1 MVFERSW
8 WTTFSQTS
16 AFLLTSVSAAGS
28 KTRPAVRS
36 LPLWHVTQYCR
47 TVADAAW
54 FPSRDAVISC
64 VRPRVGNTKD
74 AKINPAPAK
83 NRRPDSLPR
92 ISNDSMIC
100 CMQESKGEP
109 MHRLNIQ
116 ILAGLIVVVSGIA
129 QAAGGDSQLIDA
141 VKKGDATAVRS
152 LLAAKV
158 DINAPGADSSTP
170 LHWAVHTGSLELTN
184 LLIAGGANVNA
195 ATRYK
200 ITPLALAC
208 ENGDAAIIERL
219 LQAGVD
225 PNSTS
230 EEGQT
235 ALMTAALNGKVDAI
249 KVLLTHGAKVNATEP
264 YKGQTALMWAAG
276 EGNAAAAALLVE
288 FGADLKARSKAGY
301 TALLLAVLN
310 NQIEAVKTLL
320 KLGANIEDKAP
331 DGTTALNMA
340 AVNAYYD
347 LASVLLDSG
356 ANPNAPDPR
365 GSTLHTLVWLRK
377 PGTSWEAAALASDP
391 EPVPRPTGKVGAVE
405 LAKKLLDHGANPNAR
420 VTWKEM
426 PMTKG
431 LGTTRNPPNIN
442 LGRHYL
448 SFVGATPFY
457 AAARNG
463 DAEFMRLLAQH
474 GADPNI
480 NTEVGVTPLM
490 AAACLDYYEG
500 ETPGPLTGVPEAQR
514 LEAVKLALE
523 LGNDINARTHLGD
536 YPMIGS
542 SAFTLLDYP
551 VNMDDL
557 LDLGVGDP
565 RWDGM
570 TALHGAVICNQ
581 PSILQYLVDRGAQL
595 DVKNRLGWTPLM
607 MSKGIFMANS
617 KKEFPAAAEILK
629 KALAAKGLLAENDL
643 GRTSGR

>member
-1 MVFERSW
+1 MTSSKRWMLVALF
-8 WTTFSQTS
+8 TVGVTS
-16 AFLLTSVSAAGS
+16 AA
-28 KTRPAVRS
+28 TRESDLFQAVKSSDIGAVR
-36 LPLWHVTQYCR
+36 
-47 TVADAAW
+47 A
-54 FPSRDAVISC
+54 
-64 VRPRVGNTKD
+64 
-74 AKINPAPAK
+74 
-83 NRRPDSLPR
+83 
-92 ISNDSMIC
+92 
-100 CMQESKGEP
+100 
-109 MHRLNIQ
+109 
-116 ILAGLIVVVSGIA
+116 
-129 QAAGGDSQLIDA
+129 
-141 VKKGDATAVRS
+141 
-152 LLAAKV
+152 LLAQKV
-158 DINAPGADSSTP
+158 DVNAAAADTSTP
-170 LHWAVHTGSLELTN
+170 LDWAVESGNIEITN
-184 LLIAGGANVNA
+184 LLIEAGANVNA
-195 ATRYK
+195 KTRYN

-208 ENGDAAIIERL
+208 ENGNAAIIERL
-219 LQAGVD
+219 LKAGVD

-235 ALMTAALNGKVDAI
+235 ALMTAALNGRVDAL

-264 YKGQTALMWAAG
+264 YKGQTALMWSAG

-288 FGADLKARSKAGY
+288 FGADLKAKSKAGY

-310 NQIEAVKTLL
+310 NHTEAATTLL
-320 KLGANIEDKAP
+320 KLGANVEDKAP

-347 LASVLLDSG
+347 LASVLLDLG

-391 EPVPRPTGKVGAVE
+391 EPVPRPTGKVTALQ
-405 LAKKLLDHGANPNAR
+405 LATKLLEHGANPNVR

-431 LGTTRNPPNIN
+431 LGTTRNPPDIN

-463 DAEFMRLLAQH
+463 DVQFMRLLLEH

-490 AAACLDYYEG
+490 AAAGLDYYEG

-514 LEAVKLALE
+514 LEAVKLAFE
-523 LGNDINARTHLGD
+523 KGNDINARTHLGD
-536 YPMIGS
+536 YPMIGGPEL
-542 SAFTLLDYP
+542 TLAQYP
-551 VNMDDL
+551 LNIDEL
-557 LDLGVGDP
+557 LNLGVGDP

-570 TALHGAVICNQ
+570 TALFGAVISNQ
-581 PSILQYLVDRGAQL
+581 PSIVQFMIDHGAQL

-607 MSKGIFMANS
+607 ITKGIFMANS
-617 KKEFPAAAEILK
+617 KKEFPAAATILK
-629 KALAAKGLLAENDL
+629 KALAAKGLLAQNEGDPSA
-643 GRTSGR
+643 GK